1 MAVACSGQLAHNGL
15 VKQFTKSDRRAYDVV
30 IVGGGFGGAFAARA
44 LDQRLGGRARRVL
57 LVSPE
62 NFLTFTPLL
71 PEAASGTIEPRHSV
85 IPLRQILRHVDVVAG
100 RVHALDLDARSLEVH
115 DLIGEVHRVA
125 YRALVLSPGAE
136 AATVDLPGLS
146 DHAVG
151 FRTLPDAIWLRNR
164 VLRQLEAAEAA
175 EDRATRAALL
185 TFTFIGGGYAGVEAV
200 AELESLVRD
209 ACATYRQVS
218 ASDVRWVLVEA
229 ADSLLPGL
237 DPRLAGYALTNL
249 RARGVEVYLRTR
261 MLSCEDGVV
270 RLDDETVAPFASATV
285 VWTAGQ
291 RPGPML
297 PDAGLAVDDRGRVV
311 VDDHLRVPD
320 HPGVFALGDAA
331 AVPDPDGGTCPP
343 TAQHAFRQ
351 GTVAGLNAAAFL
363 GEGVARPFRYRTRGL
378 AVTLG
383 RGRGVA
389 QVRSWVFTGWLAWW
403 MGRSY
408 HLLML
413 PGWAR
418 RLRIVSDWTLGLFF
432 ARDVSQLGGLGEP
445 TPLPHR

>member
-1 MAVACSGQLAHNGL
+1 MNA
-15 VKQFTKSDRRAYDVV
+15 FTKSDRRPYDVV
-30 IVGGGFGGAFAARA
+30 IVGGGFGGTFAARA
-44 LDQRLGGRARRVL
+44 LEARLGRAAHRVL

-85 IPLRQILRHVDVVAG
+85 IALRQLLRRAEVVAG
-100 RVHALDLDARSLEVH
+100 TVGAIDLGANVLDVH
-115 DLIGEVHRVA
+115 DLVGAVHRVG
-125 YRALVLSPGAE
+125 YRALVLAPGAE
-136 AATVDLPGLS
+136 AAALERPGLAE
-146 DHAVG
+146 HAVG

-175 EDRATRAALL
+175 EDRATRQALL
-185 TFTFIGGGYAGVEAV
+185 TFTFIGGGYAGVEAL

-209 ACATYRQVS
+209 ACRTYRQVS
-218 ASDVRWVLVEA
+218 PADLRWVLVEA
-229 ADSLLPGL
+229 AGSLLPGL
-237 DPRLAGYALTNL
+237 DPRLAAYALRHL
-249 RARGVEVYLRTR
+249 RSRGVEVHLHTRLR
-261 MLSCEDGVV
+261 SCVDGVV
-270 RLDDETVAPFASATV
+270 ALDDDALAPFASATI

-297 PDAGLAVDDRGRVV
+297 ARAGLPVDDRGRVV
-311 VDDHLRVPD
+311 VDDHLRVAG
-320 HPGVFALGDAA
+320 HRGVFAVGDAA
-331 AVPDPDGGTCPP
+331 AVPDPDGGLCPP

-351 GTVAGLNAAAFL
+351 GVVAGINAAAHL
-363 GEGVARPFRYRTRGL
+363 GYGSPRRFRYRTRGL

-389 QVRSWVFTGWLAWW
+389 QVRSLVFTGWLAWW

-418 RLRIVSDWTLGLFF
+418 RLRIVADWTLGLFF

-445 TPLPHR
+445 TPLPRR